1 MANNLRIGLAQF
13 NFCVGD
19 IEGNTKRIID
29 SAKLS
34 KQKSGVD
41 VMVFPELAIT
51 GYPPE
56 DLLLRPEFHRLVEN
70 AIAEIVNQSQNC
82 SLSFGTAAP
91 CLHKLFLLDYFQR
104 LCPCLKFSLSFL
116 G

>member
-1 MANNLRIGLAQF
+1 MVNNLRIGLAQF

-41 VMVFPELAIT
+41 VTVFPELAIT

-56 DLLLRPEFHRLVEN
+56 DLLLRPEFHQLVEN
-70 AIAEIVNQSQNC
+70 AITEIVNQSQNC
-82 SLSFGTAAP
+82 SVST
-91 CLHKLFLLDYFQR
+91 
-104 LCPCLKFSLSFL
+104 
-116 G
+116 